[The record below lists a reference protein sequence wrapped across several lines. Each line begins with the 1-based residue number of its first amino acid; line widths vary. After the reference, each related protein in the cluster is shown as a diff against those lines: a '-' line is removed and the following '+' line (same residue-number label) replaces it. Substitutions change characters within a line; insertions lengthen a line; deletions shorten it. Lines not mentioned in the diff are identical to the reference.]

1 MALDQNAVEQQI
13 QHMISFIDQEAN
25 EKVDEIN
32 TKADE
37 EFEIE
42 KSRIV
47 REKREKIQSRIKKS
61 KSQLEQKKKVEV
73 SQMINKSRLNVLKHR
88 ETQIDSVME
97 EARLKLMQVRD
108 DAAGYKKL
116 MLNLLVQGLYS
127 LLEPQVIVQCRE
139 DDKDLVQ
146 ELLSDAVAMYEKA
159 TGMKCQVTVYG
170 RYIDVCGGVVMMN
183 KHKNIRVNNTLD
195 ARLNMVHE
203 QMKPEIRVMLFGRN
217 PNRKFLD

>member
-47 REKREKIQSRIKKS
+47 REKRDKIQARIKKS

-97 EARLKLMQVRD
+97 EARARLAQIRD
-108 DAAGYKKL
+108 DSGNYKKL
-116 MLNLLVQGLYS
+116 MLNLLAQGLYS
-127 LLEPQVIVQCRE
+127 LLEQQVIVQCRQ
-139 DDKDLVQ
+139 DDRELVQ
-146 ELLSDAVAMYEKA
+146 ELIGEAVGMYEKA
-159 TGMKCQVTVYG
+159 TGNNCDVTLHN
-170 RYIDVCGGVVMMN
+170 RNIDVCGGVVMMN

-203 QMKPEIRVMLFGRN
+203 KMKPEIRVMLFGKN

>member
-1 MALDQNAVEQQI
+1 
-13 QHMISFIDQEAN
+13 MISFIDQEAN

-73 SQMINKSRLNVLKHR
+73 SQMINKSRLNVLKRR

-116 MLNLLVQGLYS
+116 MLNLLVQ
-127 LLEPQVIVQCRE
+127 
-139 DDKDLVQ
+139 

-170 RYIDVCGGVVMMN
+170 RYIDVCG
-183 KHKNIRVNNTLD
+183 
-195 ARLNMVHE
+195 
-203 QMKPEIRVMLFGRN
+203 
-217 PNRKFLD
+217 